1 MKNNAIY
8 WFASLLVAFV
18 NYLYYP
24 VLGRLMRPVDFGETQ
39 TIISIFTQAA
49 IFFQVLSLLGI
60 GIISKY
66 ENEDLRNKITNELSR
81 LAIVLSMVVLV
92 CMIVFSAQLKSFF
105 HFTSV
110 YPFMVLACSLLVSV
124 PLSFANSYL
133 QGHSSFWKLSIGSF
147 MGALSKL
154 VFAVVLVAL
163 GFKVIGAVGG
173 LVLAQVLVL
182 IYALKMGKGIRNF
195 VSSNLHLRRP
205 QLSLIKPELPFA
217 GMVFATSLTTNLM
230 LSFDILVVKHY
241 FPPREAGF
249 YTGIS
254 IISNIIFYVTGSLS
268 GVLIPSIK
276 LSNTAQENNK
286 LLRRSLLLL
295 FPIGGLVTLV
305 FILVPNLVVD
315 ILLGHRYVAYAT
327 YLKGLSLALFIMSIS
342 NLLIYYHIGL
352 RHYFVTPVVI
362 VSLCFTL
369 GLLQHSHATMS
380 LVVHDLVFGA
390 AALLVLLVGMSLR
403 YRQEIT

>member
-8 WFASLLVAFV
+8 WFASLSVAFV

-24 VLGRLMRPVDFGETQ
+24 VLGRLMKPVDFGETQ
-39 TIISIFTQAA
+39 TVISIFTQAA

-66 ENEDLRNKITNELSR
+66 QDEVQRNKITNELSR
-81 LAIVLSMVVLV
+81 FALLLSLIVLV
-92 CMIVFSAQLKSFF
+92 CMIVFSAQLKGFF

-147 MGALSKL
+147 LGALSKL
-154 VFAVVLVAL
+154 LFAVVLVIL

-173 LVLAQVLVL
+173 LVLAQILVLV
-182 IYALKMGKGIRNF
+182 YALKMGKGIRNF
-195 VSSNLHLRRP
+195 VSSNLHLHRP

-254 IISNIIFYVTGSLS
+254 IISNIIFYVTGSIS

-276 LSNTAQENNK
+276 LSNTAQENSR

-295 FPIGGLVTLV
+295 FPIGGVVTLV
-305 FILVPNLVVD
+305 FILVPSLIVD
-315 ILLGHRYVAYAT
+315 ILLGHRYVAYAM

-352 RHYFVTPVVI
+352 RHYLVTPVVI

-369 GLLQHSHATMS
+369 GLLQHSHATMG

-390 AALLVLLVGMSLR
+390 TALLVLLVGMSLR